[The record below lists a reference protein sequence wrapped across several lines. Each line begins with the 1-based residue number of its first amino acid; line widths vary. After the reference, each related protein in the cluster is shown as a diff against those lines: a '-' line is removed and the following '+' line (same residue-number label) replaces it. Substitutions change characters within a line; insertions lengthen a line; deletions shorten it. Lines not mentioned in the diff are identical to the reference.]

1 MERDG
6 GLTLNE
12 LRIFLEFA
20 RTEHLGQAAEALELS
35 TAAVQRAVRS
45 LEERLG
51 VPLFAR
57 DGRRLRLLH
66 AGRILA
72 DQAARV
78 LRSRDDAIDAVH
90 VAAGI
95 VGDVVRVGYLYS
107 LGMRVLPELIARVK
121 AAVPEARVELRHGST
136 EELVGGV
143 LASELDAACVAPLPE
158 QRELETVAMFEEPML
173 LCVPAGDALAGRAG
187 VDLRAVR
194 TRPFASLRQGFGT
207 RTYLLDACARAG
219 FRPAFAYE
227 VDDIFT
233 LEGLIGAGLAVSVLP
248 AQMRALA
255 NPRVAYMAL
264 APSCATARVVGL
276 VFRRAGKRHRAFA
289 ELVATARAWAP

>member
-1 MERDG
+1 MERDDV
-6 GLTLNE
+6 TLHD

-45 LEERLG
+45 LEDRLG

-90 VAAGI
+90 LAAGL
-95 VGDVVRVGYLYS
+95 VRDVVRVGYLYS
-107 LGMRVLPELIARVK
+107 LGLRVMPELIVRVK
-121 AAVPEARVELRHGST
+121 AAVPQARVELRHGST
-136 EELVGGV
+136 AELVGGV

-158 QRELETVAMFEEPML
+158 QRDLETVPMFEEALL
-173 LCVPAGDALAGRAG
+173 LCVPAGDALAGRAS

-194 TRPFASLRQGFGT
+194 TRPFAALRQGFGT
-207 RTYLLDACARAG
+207 RAYLLEACARAG

-233 LEGLIGAGLAVSVLP
+233 LEGLVGAGLAVSVLP
-248 AQMRALA
+248 AQMRTIA
-255 NPRVAYMAL
+255 NARVAYVPL
-264 APSCATARVVGL
+264 VPSCATSRVVGL
-276 VFRRAGKRHRAFA
+276 VYRRTGKRHRALA
-289 ELVATARAWAP
+289 SLVASARAWHA